1 MLEVAFSEKVGG
13 NLAEKADGGFCLGGG
28 DCRIDTASAD
38 VGFKRYGSA
47 SRSVPDKINQRF
59 SNDCYHEFTPF
70 VQAYT
75 TEEEQ

>member
-1 MLEVAFSEKVGG
+1 MLEVAFAEKIGG
-13 NLAEKADGGFCLGGG
+13 NFAEKAYGGSRFGGG
-28 DCRIDTASAD
+28 DRRIDTASAD